1 MTLLQT
7 VAVATADTVTPTSIA
22 VAFAGF
28 VLAGFWREIHTFKR
42 HINQWQAKIDVVLF
56 GAQGDNGLNGGH
68 KDHEQRLRSLER
80 HHSSA
85 EERTHDR
92 G

>member
-7 VAVATADTVTPTSIA
+7 VAAASADTVTPTSIA

-56 GAQGDNGLNGGH
+56 GAQGDNGLNGGY
-68 KDHEQRLRSLER
+68 KDHEHRLRALER
-80 HHSSA
+80 QQPA
-85 EERTHDR
+85 EERAHDR